1 VRAWLPRRRILAA
14 ALLAVGALAVAAQV
28 EAQFF
33 RSFRNVRLARPGDF
47 DGTFQFCRIVFSE
60 DPRGDSG
67 GWDVDWPRADI
78 NLSIRLS
85 ELTKTVVGKSPSG
98 DPNHLLLRLTDD
110 TLFNCPFIMMTEV
123 GNISLSDEEVERLRA
138 YLLKGGFLWADD
150 FWGSYAWDWWEAQ
163 IRKVFPAA
171 EYPIVDVPLTH
182 PLFRAQFEM
191 KNGAPQISAIGNWA
205 RGVVSE
211 RGADSAEVHVRAIVD
226 KHDRIMVVI
235 THNTDFGD
243 SYEREGENPDYFLE
257 MSVPG
262 YAFGIN
268 TILYAMTH

>member
-1 VRAWLPRRRILAA
+1 MRRWLPRRRTRA
-14 ALLAVGALAVAAQV
+14 ALLAVAAVLAVAVQV

-33 RSFRNVRLARPGDF
+33 RSFRSVRLARPADF
-47 DGTFQFCRIVFSE
+47 DGTFQFCRIVFTG

-85 ELTKTVVGKSPSG
+85 ELTKTVVGKSPTG
-98 DPNHLLLRLTDD
+98 DPHHLLLRLTDD

-123 GNISLSDEEVERLRA
+123 GDISLNEEEVERLRA

-150 FWGSYAWDWWEAQ
+150 FWGSYAWEWWEAQ
-163 IRKVFPAA
+163 IRKVLPAA

-205 RGVVSE
+205 RGVLSE
-211 RGADSAEVHVRAIVD
+211 RGADSAEVHVRAIFD
-226 KHDRIMVVI
+226 KHEHIMVVA

-243 SYEREGENPDYFLE
+243 SYEREGDNPEYFYE